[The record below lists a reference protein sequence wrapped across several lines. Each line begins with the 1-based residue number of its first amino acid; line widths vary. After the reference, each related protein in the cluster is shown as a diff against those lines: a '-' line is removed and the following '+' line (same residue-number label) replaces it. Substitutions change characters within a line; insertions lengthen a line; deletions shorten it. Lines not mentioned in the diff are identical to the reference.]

1 MVARDTPLQVGTG
14 EDRCTND
21 GALGELGVESS
32 IHGMD
37 QLAYLTLWMKQS
49 AETRRESE
57 KAEPNEERDVVVI
70 LAGKI
75 QELDVQLGEGATVSC
90 IRSQLV
96 AWGKCEPEQTE
107 DEEKASHTQQLRI
120 LGT

>member
-1 MVARDTPLQVGTG
+1 MAARDTPLQVGTG

-21 GALGELGVESS
+21 GALGEPGVESP

-49 AETRRESE
+49 AETRREWE
-57 KAEPNEERDVVVI
+57 KAEPNEEHDVVI
-70 LAGKI
+70 LSGKI

-96 AWGKCEPEQTE
+96 AWGKGEPEQTE
-107 DEEKASHTQQLRI
+107 NEEKAPDAPQLRI